1 MHPAGPIPLRPPSEV
16 MTPEALG
23 AMHQTRL
30 SFMRA
35 LLRRLKDEGWSVHRT
50 LFECDAA
57 GVGRATYEARGPE
70 RTYTLVAFAKDL
82 PADLRSDRVIATDWD
97 ASFTLFDGVPN
108 EADLS
113 RLAAEVPLQENARLT
128 GRELVL
134 SRANRSVRLFE
145 HVVER
150 LAEGRQPD
158 PEMLETGYLMR
169 TTAVYG
175 SGKFGCADRASYAG
189 RPELSGPFRAE
200 MLAVWLIRAFVADLA
215 EGMARARNAAA
226 AVLAPAARRSL
237 GIGNSTGLGMA
248 PFLMNHPALL
258 HAWTLARET
267 ALARVRGLEG
277 LLPGTEGLYRG
288 RLAAFARLARGW
300 RTADAEQARRTEG
313 LIADLERL
321 SQMPLDG
328 PRPWD
333 RLWRRADLTPEGR
346 SALLTLMLEPHGDL
360 VDELADGMSADEGA
374 CFRIDGSQSCA
385 GLRAVIER
393 AYPWA
398 LSTDWEAP
406 EAQARCWYVSEEKL
420 EPRLGERASEPIAPY
435 ERPVQPGRDAA
446 RLHAALPED
455 GTVADFLEGHPE
467 HRHAVRRAQIAATR
481 PYAEVWGN
489 TIHAALRPV
498 DLLRAKLSMFGATQ
512 FDPRSDRW
520 LRIAMYRGAPYP
532 HELADADEGWVWPA
546 S

>member
-1 MHPAGPIPLRPPSEV
+1 MHPAGPIPLRHASEV

-35 LLRRLKDEGWSVHRT
+35 LLRRLRSEGWTVHRT

-70 RTYTLVAFAKDL
+70 RTYTLVAFSKDL
-82 PADLRSDRVIATDWD
+82 PAAMRSDRVIATDWD
-97 ASFTLFDGVPN
+97 ASFTLFDGVPRR
-108 EADLS
+108 EDLE
-113 RLAAEVPLQENARLT
+113 RLAREVPLQENARLSPK
-128 GRELVL
+128 ELVL
-134 SRANRSVRLFE
+134 SRANRSVRLWD
-145 HVVER
+145 HVVGR

-158 PEMLETGYLMR
+158 AEMLETGYLMR

-175 SGKFGCADRASYAG
+175 SGKFGCADRASYAH

-200 MLAVWLIRAFVADLA
+200 MLTVWLIRAFVADLA
-215 EGMARARNAAA
+215 EGVAKRRSAAA
-226 AVLAPAARRSL
+226 AVLDPAIRRRL

-258 HAWTLARET
+258 NAWMEARET

-277 LLPGTEGLYRG
+277 LLPGTETVYRD
-288 RLAAFARLARGW
+288 RLAAFLRHAREW
-300 RTADAEQARRTEG
+300 RTADAEQMRRTQE
-313 LIADLERL
+313 LVADLKRL
-321 SQMPLDG
+321 SDMPLEG

-333 RLWRRADLTPEGR
+333 RLWSRAELSPEGR
-346 SALLTLMLEPHGDL
+346 AALVTLMLEPHGEI
-360 VDELADGMSADEGA
+360 VDALADAMSADEGA
-374 CFRIDGSQSCA
+374 SFRIDGPQSCA
-385 GLRAVIER
+385 DLRAVIER

-398 LSTDWEAP
+398 LATDWDAP

-420 EPRLGERASEPIAPY
+420 EPRLGERAAEPIAPY

-446 RLHAALPED
+446 RLHAALPEH
-455 GTVADFLEGHPE
+455 GTVAEFLAEHPE

-498 DLLRAKLSMFGATQ
+498 DLLRAKLSMFGATG

-532 HELADADEGWVWPA
+532 HELHGAGEGWVWN
-546 S
+546 